1 MTTSFFEKQIQDVY
15 RVDHNLP
22 VDKMQILKAEGN
34 IDRGLLVTLLEDGS
48 YEVAY
53 WYNKPEIYPIEIEI
67 DGESVKKDAKKVVFK
82 FHPELKKLVKE
93 GGGNGGGGN
102 GGGNGG
108 GSFGG
113 GTVAVSSD
121 SGFFTPTY
129 GGGGKRKKRRKKTGI
144 DKLTDFVTNNSPER
158 KSIEKS
164 EIVDFV
170 AWVEKEYKN
179 RATVFPS
186 GETINPQIPRVDYKK
201 RWGSSQY
208 DSLAAGGS
216 KDKEAQEVQELDE
229 ETEDIPFK

>member
-22 VDKMQILKAEGN
+22 VDKMQILKAEGG

-67 DGESVKKDAKKVVFK
+67 DGESVKKDAKKVIFK
-82 FHPELKKLVKE
+82 FHPELEKLVKE

-102 GGGNGG
+102 GGGGAASS
-108 GSFGG
+108 GSFGNGG
-113 GTVAVSSD
+113 GTVFTSTN
-121 SGFFTPTY
+121 SGIFSPTY
-129 GGGGKRKKRRKKTGI
+129 GGGGKKKKKKKKSAVE
-144 DKLTDFVTNNSPER
+144 KLGDFVTDNSPE
-158 KSIEKS
+158 KKM
-164 EIVDFV
+164 V
-170 AWVEKEYKN
+170 KEYKN
-179 RATVFPS
+179 RETVFPS

-229 ETEDIPFK
+229 ETENIPFK